1 MRGSAMSDESKK
13 TSKSKK
19 NGVQGAS
26 SSLRG
31 WPGYRTREG
40 RSGLD
45 PYDNDAEA
53 GHMGGVLLRRL
64 VTGNLHTRNPL
75 SLLIWAVL
83 GLACISPFI
92 LAILEAVRGNLL
104 PFGAW
109 VLIAIAGLFGTAL
122 LANVIRNILHFR
134 VK

>member
-1 MRGSAMSDESKK
+1 MSNEAKK
-13 TSKSKK
+13 PPKSE
-19 NGVQGAS
+19 NAPVQGTS

-53 GHMGGVLLRRL
+53 GHMAGVFFRRL
-64 VTGNLHTRNPL
+64 LTGRLRIRNPFSLVL
-75 SLLIWAVL
+75 SAVL
-83 GLACISPFI
+83 GLGCLTPFV
-92 LAILEAVRGNLL
+92 LAILEATRGDLL

-109 VLIAIAGLFGTAL
+109 VLIAITGLFGTAL
-122 LANVIRNILHFR
+122 LANVIRNIQRFR

>member
-1 MRGSAMSDESKK
+1 MSNEAKK
-13 TSKSKK
+13 LPKSE
-19 NGVQGAS
+19 NAHVQGTS

-53 GHMGGVLLRRL
+53 GHMAGVFLRRL
-64 VTGNLHTRNPL
+64 LTGKLRTRNL
-75 SLLIWAVL
+75 ISLLFWAVL
-83 GLACISPFI
+83 GLGCITPFV
-92 LAILEAVRGNLL
+92 LAILDATRGDLL

-122 LANVIRNILHFR
+122 LANVIRNIQRFR